1 VLESM
6 IGGFLNASFESFTV
20 IGKIGRLLEGEGK
33 ELSLMAIIE

>member
-1 VLESM
+1 M